1 MTAKEIE
8 LGFQEVWKL
17 FMEVR
22 EDFKKTDNE
31 IKELANRFK
40 ETDNE
45 IKELADRFKETDNGI
60 KELSKTV
67 DKLSKEVEKTTKAV
81 DGLSSKWSRFV
92 EGLIVPA
99 MERLFK
105 ERGIKIDKILTRV
118 RAKGRVMEIDILAI
132 NGKYAILVEVKST
145 LKVNDVKEHI
155 ERLKDFKVAFPE
167 YNDKHVVGAVAGIV
181 IDEKADRYAYR
192 KGLFVIAES
201 GNTVD
206 ILNDGKFVP
215 KMW

>member
-31 IKELANRFK
+31 IKEL
-40 ETDNE
+40 
-45 IKELADRFKETDNGI
+45 
-60 KELSKTV
+60 SKTV

-81 DGLSSKWSRFV
+81 DGLSSKWSKFV